1 MPYQFFFMSAFTFK
15 NNLSLMANI
24 CDVISIDIY
33 RSQQEMWTYQ
43 DDPPFLKHL
52 HKKFMMFFKSYKITA
67 FLSQSLNFSLIVA
80 CCKAVK
86 HAIFCGLK
94 MQFKFVNTNLD
105 RIFFHYI
112 LMKIIFLD
120 TNIYNPLMGGFL
132 VGTFLFYFAS
142 IK

>member
-1 MPYQFFFMSAFTFK
+1 
-15 NNLSLMANI
+15 MANI
-24 CDVISIDIY
+24 CHVISIDIY

-105 RIFFHYI
+105 RNYIFGHKYLQSINGWVFGRYI
-112 LMKIIFLD
+112 FI
-120 TNIYNPLMGGFL
+120 
-132 VGTFLFYFAS
+132 LFC
-142 IK
+142 

>member
-1 MPYQFFFMSAFTFK
+1 
-15 NNLSLMANI
+15 
-24 CDVISIDIY
+24 
-33 RSQQEMWTYQ
+33 MWTYQ

-67 FLSQSLNFSLIVA
+67 FLSQYLNFGLIVA